1 MMVMYGNYL
10 ILGIE
15 WLNEPLAAE
24 YLEFIAIDT
33 VTGTF
38 GRKLI
43 KSLSDATDCVSKY
56 RQSSAYTVL

>member
-1 MMVMYGNYL
+1 MHGIHI

-56 RQSSAYTVL
+56 IVIC

>member
-1 MMVMYGNYL
+1 MYGIHI

-56 RQSSAYTVL
+56 IVIC